1 MIIHP
6 LTWVCCMETRSNI
19 AKILRGQI
27 AEIQGKTSI
36 LAVYLFGSCLKSDTG
51 KASDIDLAFLLD
63 EKAYKSDPIE
73 AMSPAHLI
81 AAQVGMKVD
90 KETDVTILNSASLE
104 IAYEVVT
111 TGKCL
116 FELDPDMRMEYE
128 LKIKGM
134 YFDFKPFL
142 EELRAKSLAHL

>member
-1 MIIHP
+1 MK
-6 LTWVCCMETRSNI
+6 LDQTTNI
-19 AKILRGQI
+19 VDDLIRYFNSSQVD
-27 AEIQGKTSI
+27 ESVV
-36 LAVYLFGSCLKSDTG
+36 AVYLFGSFIKSET
-51 KASDIDLAFLLD
+51 KNASDIDLAFLLD
-63 EKAYKSDPIE
+63 EQAYKTDPID

-81 AAQVGMKVD
+81 AAQFGMKVD

>member
-1 MIIHP
+1 
-6 LTWVCCMETRSNI
+6 MEKNSEITKAIQRY
-19 AKILRGQI
+19 I
-27 AEIQGKTSI
+27 AESQNDGSVVAI
-36 LAVYLFGSCLKSDTG
+36 YLFGSFLRGETEKS
-51 KASDIDLAFLLD
+51 SDIDLAFLLD

-73 AMSPAHLI
+73 TMSPAHLI
-81 AAQVGMKVD
+81 AAQVGLKFN
-90 KETDVTILNSASLE
+90 KETDVTILNASSLE

-111 TGKCL
+111 AGKCL

-134 YFDFKPFL
+134 YFDFRPFL

>member
-1 MIIHP
+1 VEKNLEITNAIQ
-6 LTWVCCMETRSNI
+6 RY
-19 AKILRGQI
+19 I
-27 AEIQGKTSI
+27 AESQNDGSI
-36 LAVYLFGSCLKSDTG
+36 VAIYLFGSFLRGETEKS
-51 KASDIDLAFLLD
+51 SDIDLAFLLD
-63 EKAYKSDPIE
+63 EKAYKSDPII

-81 AAQVGMKVD
+81 AARVGM
-90 KETDVTILNSASLE
+90 EFNRQTDVMILNSASLE
-104 IAYEVVT
+104 LAYEVVT

-142 EELRAKSLAHL
+142 EELRAKSLVNL

>member
-1 MIIHP
+1 MK
-6 LTWVCCMETRSNI
+6 LDRTTNI
-19 AKILRGQI
+19 ADDLIRYFNSSQI
-27 AEIQGKTSI
+27 DESVV
-36 LAVYLFGSCLKSDTG
+36 AVYLFGSFIKGET
-51 KASDIDLAFLLD
+51 KNASDIDLAFLLD
-63 EKAYKSDPIE
+63 EQAYKTDPIS

-81 AAQVGMKVD
+81 AAQFGMKVD

-134 YFDFKPFL
+134 YFDFRPFL

>member
-1 MIIHP
+1 MDN
-6 LTWVCCMETRSNI
+6 VSNI
-19 AKILRGQI
+19 AKFLRKQI
-27 AEIQGKTSI
+27 VEMRGETSI
-36 LAVYLFGSCLKSDTG
+36 VSVYLFGSYLEGNAG
-51 KASDIDLAFLLD
+51 KTSDIDLAFLLD
-63 EKAYKSDPIE
+63 EKVYKSDPII

-81 AAQVGMKVD
+81 AAKIGMQFD
-90 KETDVTILNSASLE
+90 RETDVTILNSASLE

>member
-1 MIIHP
+1 MGKNSEITNAIQ
-6 LTWVCCMETRSNI
+6 RY
-19 AKILRGQI
+19 I
-27 AEIQGKTSI
+27 AESQVDDSI
-36 LAVYLFGSCLKSDTG
+36 VAVYLFGSCIKGEAEIS
-51 KASDIDLAFLLD
+51 SDIDLAFLLD
-63 EKAYKSDPIE
+63 EQAYKTDPID

-81 AAQVGMKVD
+81 AAQVGVKFN
-90 KETDVTILNSASLE
+90 KETDVTILNASSLE

-142 EELRAKSLAHL
+142 EDLRSKRLARI

>member
-1 MIIHP
+1 VK
-6 LTWVCCMETRSNI
+6 LNRTKNI
-19 AKILRGQI
+19 TADLIRYFNSSRVD
-27 AEIQGKTSI
+27 ESVT
-36 LAVYLFGSCLKSDTG
+36 AVYLFGSSITG
-51 KASDIDLAFLLD
+51 ETKNASDIDLAFLLD
-63 EKAYKSDPIE
+63 EQAYKTDPVN
-73 AMSPAHLI
+73 AMSPAYLV
-81 AAQVGMKVD
+81 AAQFGMKVD

-142 EELRAKSLAHL
+142 DELRAKSLAHL